1 MGERMMWLKGDRV
14 KTITEPYVTG
24 IVVKDLGERVMIE
37 DDFSGGDYEIE
48 FQKKDLEVF
57 KGGKYHQVEGNTWK
71 EIIGY

>member
-1 MGERMMWLKGDRV
+1 MMWLKGDRV
-14 KTITEPYVTG
+14 KTITEPYITG

-57 KGGKYHQVEGNTWK
+57 KGGKYHPIEDNTWK

>member
-1 MGERMMWLKGDRV
+1 MWLKGDRV
-14 KTITEPYVTG
+14 KTITEPYITG

-37 DDFSGGDYEIE
+37 DDFADGDYEIE

-57 KGGKYHQVEGNTWK
+57 KNGKYHPIEGNTWK